1 METRERP
8 DRARQ
13 RRERRGKNVEGG
25 REIVKSVTAKVA
37 SQLPVAAN
45 ANQDSTA
52 PGAKSAL
59 YDLLAMVLHEMRAP
73 LGTLTVTVELLVG
86 SLDEMG
92 AVESQ
97 AMLQRIQRSTSWLQ
111 ALVENLTVAAQLE
124 ASQLQVRWRVVDL
137 SDCLDLAMSIAQPS
151 LDRERQLVVV
161 EGLAGTWVAGDQ
173 RQIEQILVNLLMNA
187 SKYGGPNSKI
197 RVGAKAVG
205 KHVRI
210 EVRDEGPGIPTSE
223 QETIFGRYVRGST
236 ADSKGASGLGLG
248 LHIVKTLVELHGGA
262 VGLESEEGNGA
273 TFWFTVPAVDD
284 ARLKPGQP
292 WTKFGR

>member
-1 METRERP
+1 MERWGKSVAE
-8 DRARQ
+8 
-13 RRERRGKNVEGG
+13 RRETLKTVTGKRVSP
-25 REIVKSVTAKVA
+25 I
-37 SQLPVAAN
+37 PVAASG
-45 ANQDSTA
+45 NQDPTA
-52 PGAKSAL
+52 TGAKTAL

-73 LGTLTVTVELLVG
+73 LGTLTVTAELLDG
-86 SLDEMG
+86 NLDEIG
-92 AVESQ
+92 SVETH

-151 LDRERQLVVV
+151 LHREHQQVMVDGV
-161 EGLAGTWVAGDQ
+161 AGVRAAGDQ

-187 SKYGGPNSKI
+187 SKYGGPDSRI
-197 RVGAKAVG
+197 RVGAKTVG
-205 KHVRI
+205 KQVRV
-210 EVRDEGPGIPTSE
+210 EVRDEGPGIPPSE

-236 ADSKGASGLGLG
+236 ADLKGASGLGLG

-262 VGLESEEGNGA
+262 VGLSSKEGKGA

-284 ARLKPGQP
+284 THLKPGQP
-292 WTKFGR
+292 WTTVGR